1 MLYDL
6 SNTFQLMQAETYFEK
21 LKESACVIELRKKVK
36 RSLNQ
41 NRYLHLILSWFAVE
55 TGYTLEDVKREYF
68 KKLCNPEIF
77 LKEDKGSLG
86 EIISIKSSA
95 DLDSNEMT
103 TAIERFRNWS
113 AKEAGIY
120 LPEANEDEWLRHI
133 EIEIS
138 KHEKWI

>member
-6 SNTFQLMQAETYFEK
+6 NNKFQLMQAETYFEK
-21 LKESACVIELRKKVK
+21 LKESACVIELKKKVN
-36 RSLNQ
+36 RTLSQ
-41 NRYLHLILSWFAVE
+41 NRYLHLIISWFAVE

-77 LKEDKGSLG
+77 LKEQKGILG
-86 EIISIKSSA
+86 EIISIRSSA
-95 DLDSNEMT
+95 DLDSKEMT

-120 LPEANEDEWLRHI
+120 LPDANEDEWLKQI

-138 KHEKWI
+138 KHERWI

>member
-1 MLYDL
+1 
-6 SNTFQLMQAETYFEK
+6 MQAETYFEK
-21 LKESACVIELRKKVK
+21 LKESACVIELKKKVN
-36 RSLNQ
+36 RTLSQ
-41 NRYLHLILSWFAVE
+41 NRYLHLIISWFAVE

-77 LKEDKGSLG
+77 LKEQKGILG
-86 EIISIKSSA
+86 EIISIRSSA
-95 DLDSNEMT
+95 DLDSKEMT

-120 LPEANEDEWLRHI
+120 LPDANEDEWLKQI

-138 KHEKWI
+138 KHERWI